1 MAQTVTEVLTAGSDS
16 VNLINDIN
24 TNGNKSIYAGRTTD
38 KDGNAIAS
46 DWTQAEINEVVQKN
60 VDHLEIILE
69 YAPVDSDDDTPDVK
83 GAASNLK
90 TTHVAAVTTGKTYIT
105 DNS

>member
-1 MAQTVTEVLTAGSDS
+1 MATVSEVLTAATDS
-16 VNLINDIN
+16 VTLINAIN
-24 TNGNKSIYAGRTTD
+24 TD
-38 KDGNAIAS
+38 AS
-46 DWTQAEINEVVQKN
+46 AVDSVEGMTQAEINEMIQRN

-83 GAASNLK
+83 GSSASK
-90 TTHVAAVTTGKTYIT
+90 TSYTGAITKGNKYIT

>member
-1 MAQTVTEVLTAGSDS
+1 MATVSEVLTAATDS
-16 VNLINDIN
+16 VTLIN
-24 TNGNKSIYAGRTTD
+24 GVKAGSWNVE
-38 KDGNAIAS
+38 GM
-46 DWTQAEINEVVQKN
+46 TQAEVNAMVQRN

-83 GAASNLK
+83 GSSDDK
-90 TTHVAAVTTGKTYIT
+90 TSYTDAITTGKTYIT